1 VAPVRAVRVPLS
13 RLAALGLVVV
23 SVAATSVIVLAE
35 PSLGPYAILAVLVVA
50 FGALALVLALSGG
63 LLLGSALAPAHS
75 SDDVYAYGMYGRII
89 VEHRANPYVH
99 PPSNYPNDPL
109 YDHVKPYGAKTTAR
123 YGPVFIG
130 ITAAVAV
137 VTGDH
142 PLPTR
147 IAYQMIAALAVFV
160 ALVLIARG
168 VRSAA
173 AVAIVGLNPVTAY
186 MVVNAGH
193 NDALVGLG
201 ILVGVL
207 LASRERHTTAT
218 LAFTAAAL
226 VKATA
231 GSRCCSPTGSTRL

>member
-1 VAPVRAVRVPLS
+1 
-13 RLAALGLVVV
+13 
-23 SVAATSVIVLAE
+23 
-35 PSLGPYAILAVLVVA
+35 
-50 FGALALVLALSGG
+50 
-63 LLLGSALAPAHS
+63 
-75 SDDVYAYGMYGRII
+75 M
-89 VEHRANPYVH
+89 
-99 PPSNYPNDPL
+99 
-109 YDHVKPYGAKTTAR
+109 
-123 YGPVFIG
+123 FIG

-137 VTGDH
+137 VVGDH

-147 IAYQMIAALAVFV
+147 IVYQMIVALAVFI
-160 ALVLIARG
+160 ALVLIAWR

-207 LASRERHTTAT
+207 LASRERHTWAT

-231 GSRCCSPTGSTRL
+231 GLALVVYLLWLAYRRGPRALVRPVGVAIAVAVPMLLVACASRRGRRGARGARHDPAARPVESRRGRTASGRPSGTGSRSRGRKPTFRRTRS

>member
-1 VAPVRAVRVPLS
+1 HV
-13 RLAALGLVVV
+13 
-23 SVAATSVIVLAE
+23 
-35 PSLGPYAILAVLVVA
+35 
-50 FGALALVLALSGG
+50 
-63 LLLGSALAPAHS
+63 
-75 SDDVYAYGMYGRII
+75 
-89 VEHRANPYVH
+89 NPYW
-99 PPSNYPNDPL
+99 
-109 YDHVKPYGAKTTAR
+109 AKTTAR

-130 ITAAVAV
+130 ITAGVAV
-137 VTGDH
+137 VVGDH

-147 IAYQMIAALAVFV
+147 LAYQMIAALAVLI
-160 ALVLIARG
+160 ALVLIARR
-168 VRSAA
+168 VRSAAAA

-201 ILVGVL
+201 VLVGVL

-231 GSRCCSPTGSTRL
+231 GLALLAYLG